1 MTLKDT
7 IKSLLVNQ
15 ILKATSLPIV
25 GFWGSI
31 SVKVVEILVSKILFP
46 GLEALAA
53 EGFLFIRE
61 KELKAKLKEYME
73 AQTNE
78 DFDESFDN
86 LISGS
91 KFKL

>member
-31 SVKVVEILVSKILFP
+31 SVKVVEILVSKIFIYKR
-46 GLEALAA
+46 
-53 EGFLFIRE
+53 EG
-61 KELKAKLKEYME
+61 
-73 AQTNE
+73 T
-78 DFDESFDN
+78 
-86 LISGS
+86 
-91 KFKL
+91 